1 MEHYVTNEFIS
12 SHNNGLEINFTP
24 LAESQLRRLQ
34 TLLDRSPTGTELLQ
48 LSIELPVMPRMFDMA
63 NLMHDHIVDA
73 RRRGAHQFRIQVHA
87 PVRMGTAPPFRH
99 IE

>member
-34 TLLDRSPTGTELLQ
+34 ALLDRSPPWTEFL
-48 LSIELPVMPRMFDMA
+48 
-63 NLMHDHIVDA
+63 
-73 RRRGAHQFRIQVHA
+73 
-87 PVRMGTAPPFRH
+87 
-99 IE
+99 